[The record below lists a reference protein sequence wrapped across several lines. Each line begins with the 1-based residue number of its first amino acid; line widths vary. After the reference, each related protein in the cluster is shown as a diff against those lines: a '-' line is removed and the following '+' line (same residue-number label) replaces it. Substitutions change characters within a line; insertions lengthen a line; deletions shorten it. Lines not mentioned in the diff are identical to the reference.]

1 VKTVVTLL
9 AVEELTVKFGGLTA
23 VNALSFAVAAG
34 TIHGLIGPNGAGKST
49 VFNCLSRFYEPA
61 AGSISFDGH
70 NLLNAPPHGVV
81 KAGIVRTFQNV
92 ELFRGMTVLEN
103 VLVGQHSTFGGSFF
117 QDMFATAKARAQ
129 EKAKREAALT
139 TLELLGIADTANA
152 YVGSLPY
159 GKQKKVEVARAL
171 AANPKLLL
179 LDEPAA
185 GLNPQETYALGDL
198 IVDLGRKLGVTVVLV
213 EHDMTLVMR
222 ICDQITVMEF
232 GRKIASGR
240 PDEIR
245 CNPAVIKAYLGEGED
260 IA

>member
-1 VKTVVTLL
+1 VTVL

-23 VNALSFAVAAG
+23 VNELSFAVEAG
-34 TIHGLIGPNGAGKST
+34 AIHGLIGPNGAGKST
-49 VFNCLSRFYEPA
+49 VFNCLSRFYDPA
-61 AGSISFDGH
+61 AGRISFAGRD
-70 NLLNAPPHGVV
+70 LLNVPPHGVV
-81 KAGIVRTFQNV
+81 KAGIARTFQNV
-92 ELFRGMTVLEN
+92 ELFRGMTVLGN
-103 VLVGQHSTFGGSFF
+103 VLVGQHSTFGGSFLK
-117 QDMFATAKARAQ
+117 DMFATAGARAE
-129 EKAKREAALT
+129 EKEKREAAMSA
-139 TLELLGIADTANA
+139 LELLNIADTANL

-159 GKQKKVEVARAL
+159 GKQKKVEFARAL
-171 AANPKLLL
+171 VANPKLLL

-198 IVDLGRKLGVTVVLV
+198 IVELGRKLGITVLLV

-240 PDEIR
+240 PEEIR

>member
-1 VKTVVTLL
+1 VTLL

-23 VNALSFAVAAG
+23 VNELSFTVDSGA
-34 TIHGLIGPNGAGKST
+34 IHGLIGPNGAGKST

-61 AGSISFDGH
+61 AGRITFDSR
-70 NLLNAPPHGVV
+70 NLLKSPAHGVV
-81 KAGIVRTFQNV
+81 KAGIARTFQNV

-103 VLVGQHSTFGGSFF
+103 VLVGQHSTFGGSFLC
-117 QDMFATAKARAQ
+117 DMFATAGTRTREQ
-129 EKAKREAALT
+129 EKREAALAA
-139 TLELLGIADTANA
+139 LELLDIADVAGV

-159 GKQKKVEVARAL
+159 GKQKKVEFARAL

-185 GLNPQETYALGDL
+185 GLNPQETYALGEL
-198 IVDLGRKLGVTVVLV
+198 IVDLGRKLGITVLLV
-213 EHDMTLVMR
+213 EHDMALVMR
-222 ICDQITVMEF
+222 ICNQITVMEF
-232 GRKIASGR
+232 GRKIASGQ

-245 CNPAVIKAYLGEGED
+245 CDQAVIKAYLGEGED